1 MRAVAVL
8 VAACVLLSVT
18 ARAEAKDKVK
28 LLIEEANALYSNKR
42 LDQALEKYDS
52 ALAESF
58 DPKIISVINFNKATV
73 LYIKD
78 DYEKAIA
85 SFTRALATDDKRLEA
100 KSSYN
105 LGNSYYRLSELYA
118 DKSIDKAIELCGQAL
133 HYYKFAIE
141 PGVRL
146 PSAVYN
152 YEYVKKKLDYYNI
165 KKDLQDGKAAK
176 RHAAGDKEDGQ
187 QEEGMQQNQQQ
198 DQQQKQ
204 SQDQQNQQQEQSKQ
218 LQDQQKQQQSQLQ
231 DQQKQQQQK
240 SDDLQ
245 KQQQQ
250 QTQSLEDEQQKQKQ
264 QLEDEFQK
272 KQEQLQQQRKGED
285 LQDKLD
291 ELNQQKQ
298 QQQQELKDQQQ
309 KQSQDQ
315 QNQQQKQSQDQQK
328 QQADKKELDSDSPL
342 DYTKDEQAQ
351 TQEDSAKQDRMTK
364 EEAERLLDAYRR
376 KERGMPSDIESKRK
390 TKDRAYKDW

>member
-28 LLIEEANALYSNKR
+28 LLVEEANALYSNKR

-165 KKDLQDGKAAK
+165 KKDLQVEKSDQ
-176 RHAAGDKEDGQ
+176 RYPSGDKE
-187 QEEGMQQNQQQ
+187 

-218 LQDQQKQQQSQLQ
+218 LHDQQKQQQSQLQ

-250 QTQSLEDEQQKQKQ
+250 QAQSLKDQQQKQKQ

-272 KQEQLQQQRKGED
+272 KQEQLQQQHKGED

-376 KERGMPSDIESKRK
+376 KERGMPSNIESKRK
-390 TKDRAYKDW
+390 TKEPSYKDW

>member
-28 LLIEEANALYSNKR
+28 LLVEEANALYSNKR

-165 KKDLQDGKAAK
+165 KKDLQVEKSDQ
-176 RHAAGDKEDGQ
+176 RYPSGDKE
-187 QEEGMQQNQQQ
+187 

-218 LQDQQKQQQSQLQ
+218 LQDQQKQQQ
-231 DQQKQQQQK
+231 QK

-250 QTQSLEDEQQKQKQ
+250 QAQSLKDQQQKQKQ

-272 KQEQLQQQRKGED
+272 KQEQLQQQHKGED

-376 KERGMPSDIESKRK
+376 KERGMPSNIESKRK
-390 TKDRAYKDW
+390 TKEPSYKDW